1 MRLVSYWAGAALEAG
16 FEDGGRVLSA
26 RSVSPGADIPIT
38 VRALLQQGVDLR
50 EMMSVAETL
59 LKDDDL
65 LAGKLGE
72 IRLGPPVPDPDK
84 VICLG
89 QNYADHVAEMANTRP
104 DVPNLFTKFRNCL
117 IGTGDAI
124 RLPRSSRQVD
134 YEGEL
139 AVVIG
144 RTCRQVSERE
154 ALEHVAGYT
163 VINDVS
169 ARDLQLRTSQYT
181 VGKAADT
188 FGPMGPG
195 IVPAFAIPD
204 PQVLQLATY
213 LNGEQMQS
221 ENTSAMLFSV
231 AEAISFISEVI
242 TLEPGDILATGTP
255 AGVGYKRVPPRF
267 LQPGD
272 LIEVEVERV
281 GRLSNPVVQG

>member
-1 MRLVSYWAGAALEAG
+1 MRLVSYWAGAGLEAG

-26 RSVSPGADIPIT
+26 RSVSPRTDVPIT
-38 VRALLQQGVDLR
+38 VRALLQEGVDLR
-50 EMMSVAETL
+50 EMMSVADTL

-65 LAGKLGE
+65 LAGRLGE

-154 ALEHVAGYT
+154 ALGHVAGYT

-221 ENTSAMLFSV
+221 GNTSAMLFSV

-281 GRLSNPVVQG
+281 GRLSNPVIQG